1 MARSLT
7 YKLNITVVNPGS
19 GNKYYIDG
27 ILQSYLTLFPGCTYE
42 FNQDDSSNSG
52 HPLRFYLDADKTTE
66 YTTGVT
72 NSTQLGSPI
81 SPGSAG
87 AYTQIAVNEDT
98 PSILYYQCSS
108 HGYMGNHAIVL
119 GSNVVNHN
127 KELISFPTTT
137 GTLVGTGDTGSVSNT
152 MLAGSIDGA
161 KIENFVFTD
170 ESSTQGAVTIGNP
183 MEFLA
188 GEGIN
193 TTSSGSTLTIAG
205 ELASTSNIGVASF
218 NSGNFTVSS
227 GDVTVTTIDGGS
239 F

>member
-1 MARSLT
+1 MYL
-7 YKLNITVVNPGS
+7 LIQVNPTFGTTALDVTQFSGAGQITAGAALSKS
-19 GNKYYIDG
+19 GNQLDV
-27 ILQSYLTLFPGCTYE
+27 E
-42 FNQDDSSNSG
+42 VDDSSIEVNADA
-52 HPLRFYLDADKTTE
+52 LRVKAL
-66 YTTGVT
+66 GVT
-72 NSTQLGSPI
+72 N
-81 SPGSAG
+81 A
-87 AYTQIAVNEDT
+87 
-98 PSILYYQCSS
+98 
-108 HGYMGNHAIVL
+108 
-119 GSNVVNHN
+119 
-127 KELISFPTTT
+127 
-137 GTLVGTGDTGSVSNT
+137 

-170 ESSTQGAVTIGNP
+170 ESSTQGATQIGNA

-193 TTSSGSTLTIAG
+193 TTSSGQTLTIAG